1 MSFSIRE
8 EIYIRY
14 KRLRVKSTRF
24 TVPGSLKR
32 AHNFLVCLPKKR
44 EHLYHVVRR
53 LEVLTNLSEAAVFSF
68 SCDSSLV
75 GRFNTAQGDY
85 RILTL
90 DPDSLGFFSN
100 PKGAFLRRL
109 LALRAEVAIDLDF
122 DHNLTNALICLES
135 RAPLRLGGEKK
146 CLGLPFY
153 NLVVATGRGSD
164 RYDTILD
171 SFLETIGNLINGNAA
186 QKG

>member
-8 EIYIRY
+8 KIYIRY

-32 AHNFLVCLPKKR
+32 AHNFVVCLPRKR
-44 EHLYHVVRR
+44 EALYHVARR
-53 LEVLTNLSEAAVFSF
+53 LEVLTSLSKGAVFSF

-75 GRFNTAQGDY
+75 GSFDTDQRDY
-85 RILTL
+85 RMLTL

-109 LALRAEVAIDLDF
+109 LALQAEVAIDLDF

-146 CLGLPFY
+146 GLGLPFY

-171 SFLETIGNLINGNAA
+171 SFLETIGNLIDGRVA
-186 QKG
+186 